1 MVQRR
6 LPGVVTVS
14 PARLPDDLDAVR
26 ELFAEYAEWTG
37 VDLSFQDFGRELAS
51 LPGDYVPPRGAL
63 LLARLDGANV
73 GCVAMRP
80 LAAGVCEMKRLFL
93 RVAARGHG
101 VGRALVTAMLETARV
116 AGYERMR
123 LDTLPTMS
131 AAIALY
137 RACGF
142 REIEPY
148 RYNPV
153 PGTLYFE
160 VGLAHAVKQPR

>member
-1 MVQRR
+1 M
-6 LPGVVTVS
+6 LTVS
-14 PARLPDDLDAVR
+14 AARLPDDLEAVR
-26 ELFAEYAEWTG
+26 ALFAEYAEWTG

-63 LLARLDGANV
+63 LLARLDGAKV

-80 LAAGVCEMKRLFL
+80 LAAGVCEMKRLYL
-93 RVAARGHG
+93 RDAARGHG
-101 VGRALVTAMLETARV
+101 AGRALVAAIVETARA
-116 AGYERMR
+116 AGYQRMR
-123 LDTLPTMS
+123 LDTLPMMT

-148 RYNPV
+148 RFNPV

-160 VGLAHAVKQPR
+160 LGLSPSVKEPC